1 MRRTVPILL
10 VLLLLAWAA
19 PVTSAQSSVASVLMG
34 NRMLPGEY
42 EDQVTALFSQ
52 HRWAKGKE
60 LLDQALELYPDQ
72 PNLQYLCGRYWWNA
86 KNYNKARY
94 HLVKACTLQYNH
106 TEAKTLLI
114 NVEEITGNYSS
125 AICYVNELLEVN
137 PYWKGLWLRKVGLY
151 KKQGNFDEA
160 NALLTRLEQI
170 YPNDAS
176 ISSDRYEILES
187 SYQQARRAG
196 DLAAAEQALEQ
207 MVKLNPYDPDYQL
220 AYTNIL
226 IQNGRLN
233 DALDNLTAALN
244 FNPGNVPIIR
254 KTTDILME
262 TGRNM
267 GALALVR
274 GQLAQH
280 PSAELQALYNRLL
293 EVSARMENEADVYHL
308 YTRVYA
314 QNHSMESLQYL
325 LGESMRRGYYDDALL
340 YIDEMRKRVGGDNPR
355 LAMTEYD
362 VLQRMGHEDGANKV
376 LERSFSR
383 YPGVYDIN
391 LAYCRMQ
398 MAVAASLMADGS
410 YGQAIAPL
418 ETVRRRCVEEEL
430 RHSAIRRLAL
440 CYREIGDYGKAAACL
455 KERMR
460 FDPAARV
467 SQEYASLLA
476 KENKPLDAL
485 AVLSESLEEP
495 RDSVSRKLLVAAYE
509 EIAIPYIRTAME
521 QGAQPRALSVSES
534 LLKWSPANYWAL
546 RYACSAAQE
555 PEPYVDAGLE
565 AYPEDAWFLRRK
577 AMLVSDHGDHET
589 ALVSLK
595 ALLKEYP
602 ADGELKKSTAAVAAR
617 QGERLRKEKKWDA
630 AGAVL
635 DSALVLTPA
644 DADLRFARGL
654 VYEKQRQWDSAYVYQ
669 SAYKPSEVE
678 RAAFVSRMRALKN
691 RSFHNSASAGYEWF
705 RRTDGTSLTGIFRAS
720 YRHSWAKDAVS
731 GSIGYTGRDAS
742 WDSESETYTSAGGR
756 GLQFRLQYS
765 HNFNSKLSL
774 SAGAGYATAYFSKWS
789 AEAAAT
795 LHLPKS
801 WELEA
806 GVQYRML
813 RDQGH
818 LVGVP
823 VSVAHSMEHFYLG
836 GKVTLGS
843 MHSRFYANG
852 LLKARFFPYA
862 GGRHFVE
869 LQGGGGTAPELDY
882 IDSYYTGGVY
892 NKFNTFVALSGN
904 WLATENLA
912 LSGGLTWNTLYGQY
926 GTVRYT
932 NMMIVHVQITVSF

>member
-1 MRRTVPILL
+1 MT
-10 VLLLLAWAA
+10 WAA
-19 PVTSAQSSVASVLMG
+19 PVATAQSSVTAWIMG
-34 NRMLPGEY
+34 KKMLPGEY
-42 EDQVTALFSQ
+42 EDQVTALFAQ

-60 LLDQALELYPDQ
+60 LLDEGLELYPNQ

-94 HLVKACTLQYNH
+94 HLVKACTLNYNH
-106 TEAKTLLI
+106 TEAKTLLV

-137 PYWKGLWLRKVGLY
+137 PYWKGLWLRKVDLY

-160 NALLTRLEQI
+160 NAILTRLTQI

-176 ISSDRYEILES
+176 ISADRYEILETN
-187 SYQQARRAG
+187 YQQARRAG

-207 MVKLNPYDPDYQL
+207 MVKLNPYDADYQL
-220 AYTNIL
+220 AYANIL
-226 IQNGRLN
+226 IQNGHLN

-244 FNPGNVPIIR
+244 YSPGNVPLIR

-274 GQLAQH
+274 SQMARY
-280 PSAELQALYNRLL
+280 PSSELTALYNRLL

-325 LGESMRRGYYDDALL
+325 LGESMRRGYFEDALL
-340 YIDEMRKRVGGDNPR
+340 YVEEMRKRVGGDNPR
-355 LAMTEYD
+355 LVMTEYE
-362 VLQRMGHEDGANKV
+362 VLQRMGREDRANQV
-376 LERSFSR
+376 IERSFSR
-383 YPGVYDIN
+383 FPGAYDIN
-391 LAYCRMQ
+391 LAYCRRQ
-398 MAVAASLMADGS
+398 MALAASLMADGS
-410 YGQAIAPL
+410 YGQAVAPL
-418 ETVRRRCVEEEL
+418 ETVRKRCVEEEM
-430 RHSAIRRLAL
+430 RHSAIRRLAM
-440 CYREIGDYGKAAACL
+440 CYRETGDFGKAEACL

-476 KENKPLDAL
+476 KDNKPLEAL
-485 AVLSESLEEP
+485 AVLTESLEEAT
-495 RDSVSRKLLVAAYE
+495 DSVSRKLLVAAYE
-509 EIAIPYIRTAME
+509 EIAIPYIRTSME
-521 QGAQPRALSVSES
+521 RGAHPRALSVSEA
-534 LLKWSPANYWAL
+534 LLYWSPSNYWAL
-546 RYACSAAQE
+546 RYACSAAKD
-555 PEPYVDAGLE
+555 PEPYVDAGIC
-565 AYPEDAWFLRRK
+565 AYPEDPWFLRRK
-577 AMLVSDHGDHET
+577 AMLLSDRGDHET
-589 ALVSLK
+589 ALTSLNG
-595 ALLKEYP
+595 LLKEYP
-602 ADGELKKSTAAVAAR
+602 GDEELKKSTAAVAGR
-617 QGERLRKEKKWDA
+617 RGEQLRKARRWDA

-644 DADLRFARGL
+644 DADLRYARGL
-654 VYEKQRQWDSAYVYQ
+654 VFEKQRQWDSAYVYQ
-669 SAYKPSEVE
+669 SAYKPSVSEQAE
-678 RAAFVSRMRALKN
+678 FLSRMRALKN
-691 RSFHNSASAGYEWF
+691 RGFHNTVSAGYEWF

-720 YRHSWAKDAVS
+720 YRHSWSKDAVG

-765 HNFNSKLSL
+765 HTFSPKLSV
-774 SAGAGYATAYFSKWS
+774 SAGAGYATAYFSRWT
-789 AEAAAT
+789 ADVNAT
-795 LHLPKS
+795 LHMPKS
-801 WELEA
+801 WDLEA
-806 GVQYRML
+806 GAQYRLL

-818 LVGVP
+818 LIGGTVT
-823 VSVAHSMEHFYLG
+823 VARSLEHFYLG
-836 GKVTLGS
+836 GKVMLGS

-852 LLKARFFPYA
+852 LLRARFLPHA

-869 LQGGGGTAPELDY
+869 LQGGGGTAPELEY

-912 LSGGLTWNTLYGQY
+912 FSGGLTWNTLYGQY
-926 GTVRYT
+926 STLRYT
-932 NMMIVHVQITVSF
+932 NMLIIHVQITVSF

>member
-1 MRRTVPILL
+1 MT
-10 VLLLLAWAA
+10 WAA
-19 PVTSAQSSVASVLMG
+19 PVTSAQSSVTAVLLG

-94 HLVKACTLQYNH
+94 HLVKACTLRYNH
-106 TEAKTLLI
+106 IEAKTLLV

-137 PYWKGLWLRKVGLY
+137 PYWKGLWLRKVDLY
-151 KKQGNFDEA
+151 KKQGNFEEA
-160 NALLTRLEQI
+160 NALLSRLEQI

-176 ISSDRYEILES
+176 ISADRYEILES
-187 SYQQARRAG
+187 NYQQARRTG
-196 DLAAAEQALEQ
+196 DQAAVEQALEQ

-226 IQNGRLN
+226 IQNGHLN

-244 FNPGNVPIIR
+244 YNPGNVPLIR

-274 GQLAQH
+274 TQMAQH

-293 EVSARMENEADVYHL
+293 EVSARMENEADAYHL

-325 LGESMRRGYYDDALL
+325 LGESMRRGYFEDALL
-340 YIDEMRKRVGGDNPR
+340 YVEEMRKRQGGDNPR
-355 LAMTEYD
+355 LAMTEYE
-362 VLQRMGHEDGANKV
+362 VLQRMGREDSANQV
-376 LERSFSR
+376 IERSFSR
-383 YPGVYDIN
+383 FPGAYDIN
-391 LAYCRMQ
+391 LAYCRRQ
-398 MAVAASLMADGS
+398 MAQAASLMADGS
-410 YGQAIAPL
+410 YGQAVAPL
-418 ETVRRRCVEEEL
+418 ETVRRRCVEEEM
-430 RHSAIRRLAL
+430 RHSAIRRLAQ
-440 CYREIGDYGKAAACL
+440 CYRETGDYGKAAACL
-455 KERMR
+455 KERMH

-467 SQEYASLLA
+467 SQEYAALLA
-476 KENKPLDAL
+476 KENKPLEAL
-485 AVLSESLEEP
+485 EVLSESLEEAK
-495 RDSVSRKLLVAAYE
+495 DSASRKLLVAAYE
-509 EIAIPYIRTAME
+509 EIAIPYIRTSME
-521 QGAQPRALSVSES
+521 QGAHPRALSVSES
-534 LLKWSPANYWAL
+534 LLYWNPSNYWAL
-546 RYACSAAQE
+546 RYASSAGQD
-555 PEPYVDAGLE
+555 PEPYVDLGIM
-565 AYPEDAWFLRRK
+565 AYPEDPWFLRRK
-577 AMLVSDHGDHET
+577 AMLLSDRGDHET
-589 ALVSLK
+589 ALASLNG
-595 ALLKEYP
+595 LLKEYP
-602 ADGELKKSTAAVAAR
+602 GDGELKKNTAAVFAR
-617 QGERLRKEKKWDA
+617 QGEHLRKDKKWDA

-644 DADLRFARGL
+644 DADLRYARGL
-654 VYEKQRQWDSAYVYQ
+654 VFEKQRQWDSAYVYQ
-669 SAYKPSEVE
+669 SAYKPSVSEQAE
-678 RAAFVSRMRALKN
+678 FLSRMRALKN
-691 RSFHNSASAGYEWF
+691 RSFHNTVSAGYEWF

-720 YRHSWAKDAVS
+720 YRHSWAKDAVG

-765 HNFNSKLSL
+765 HTFSPKLSV
-774 SAGAGYATAYFSKWS
+774 SAGAGYATAYFSRWT
-789 AEAAAT
+789 ADVNAT

-806 GVQYRML
+806 GAQYRLL

-818 LVGVP
+818 LIGGTVT
-823 VSVAHSMEHFYLG
+823 VARSLEHFYLG

-852 LLKARFFPYA
+852 LLRARFFPHA

-869 LQGGGGTAPELDY
+869 LQGGGGTAPELEF

-912 LSGGLTWNTLYGQY
+912 FSGGLTWNTLYGQY
-926 GTVRYT
+926 STLRYT
-932 NMMIVHVQITVSF
+932 NMLIIHVQITVSF

>member
-10 VLLLLAWAA
+10 VLMLLAWAA

-274 GQLAQH
+274 GQMAQH

-340 YIDEMRKRVGGDNPR
+340 YIDEMRKRVGGDTPR

-398 MAVAASLMADGS
+398 MTVAASRMADGS

-485 AVLSESLEEP
+485 AVLSESLEET

-678 RAAFVSRMRALKN
+678 RAAFVSRMRALEN

-795 LHLPKS
+795 LLLPKS

-852 LLKARFFPYA
+852 LLRARFFPYA

>member
-19 PVTSAQSSVASVLMG
+19 PVTSAQSSVVSVLMG

-94 HLVKACTLQYNH
+94 HLVKACTLRYNH
-106 TEAKTLLI
+106 IEAKTLLV

-137 PYWKGLWLRKVGLY
+137 PYWKGLWLRKVDLY
-151 KKQGNFDEA
+151 KKQGNFEEA
-160 NALLTRLEQI
+160 NALLSRLEQI

-176 ISSDRYEILES
+176 ISADRYEILES
-187 SYQQARRAG
+187 NYQQARRAG

-226 IQNGRLN
+226 IQNGHLN
-233 DALDNLTAALN
+233 DALDNLTSALN
-244 FNPGNVPIIR
+244 YNPGNVPLIR

-274 GQLAQH
+274 TQMAQH
-280 PSAELQALYNRLL
+280 PSAELQALYNRIL
-293 EVSARMENEADVYHL
+293 EVSARMENEADAYHL

-325 LGESMRRGYYDDALL
+325 LGESMRRGYFEDALL
-340 YIDEMRKRVGGDNPR
+340 YVEEMRKRQGGDNPR
-355 LAMTEYD
+355 LAMTEYE
-362 VLQRMGHEDGANKV
+362 VLQRMGREDSANQV
-376 LERSFSR
+376 IERSFSR
-383 YPGVYDIN
+383 FPGAYDIN
-391 LAYCRMQ
+391 LAYCRRQ
-398 MAVAASLMADGS
+398 MAQAASLMADGS
-410 YGQAIAPL
+410 YGQAVAPL
-418 ETVRRRCVEEEL
+418 ETVRRRCVEEEM
-430 RHSAIRRLAL
+430 RHSAIRRLAQ
-440 CYREIGDYGKAAACL
+440 CYRETGDYGKAAACL
-455 KERMR
+455 KERMH

-467 SQEYASLLA
+467 SQEYAALLA
-476 KENKPLDAL
+476 KENKPLEAME
-485 AVLSESLEEP
+485 VLSESLEEAK
-495 RDSVSRKLLVAAYE
+495 DSASRKLLVAAYE

-534 LLKWSPANYWAL
+534 LLYWNPSNYWAL
-546 RYACSAAQE
+546 RYASSAAQD
-555 PEPYVDAGLE
+555 PEPYVDLGIM
-565 AYPEDAWFLRRK
+565 AYPEDPWFLRRK

-602 ADGELKKSTAAVAAR
+602 GDGELKKSTAAVAAR

-644 DADLRFARGL
+644 DADLRYARGL

-669 SAYKPSEVE
+669 SAYRPSEVE
-678 RAAFVSRMRALKN
+678 RAAYLARMRALKN
-691 RSFHNSASAGYEWF
+691 RSYHNTASAGYEWF

-720 YRHSWAKDAVS
+720 YRHSWAKDAI
-731 GSIGYTGRDAS
+731 GASIGYTGRDAS

-818 LVGVP
+818 LVGATVTA
-823 VSVAHSMEHFYLG
+823 AHSLEHFYLG

-852 LLKARFFPYA
+852 LLRARFFPYA

-912 LSGGLTWNTLYGQY
+912 FSGGLTWNTLYGQY
-926 GTVRYT
+926 STLRYT
-932 NMMIVHVQITVSF
+932 NMLIIHVQITVSF